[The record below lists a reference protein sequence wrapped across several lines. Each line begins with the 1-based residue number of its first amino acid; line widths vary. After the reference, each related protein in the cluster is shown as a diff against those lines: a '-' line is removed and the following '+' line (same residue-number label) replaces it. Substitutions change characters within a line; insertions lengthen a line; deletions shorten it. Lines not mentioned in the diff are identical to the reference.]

1 MSCTTLTRG
10 RSIDC
15 RNSAGGIKAIY
26 VAPFDAVTAVVVDGG
41 VTDLDLAPVDL
52 FKYNLKRGL
61 GSISESING
70 STENGSIYYTP
81 TVNIKLHKLTK
92 EDQNELKL
100 LASGRVVIFAEL
112 NQTSASGNSTIVMLG
127 RNNGLELNSGSA
139 ASGAGLGD
147 MSGYDF
153 TFDGMEIE
161 PMAVVAD
168 YSAIPFDNASFTV
181 TVS

>member
-1 MSCTTLTRG
+1 MSCTALTRG

-26 VAPFDAVTAVVVDGG
+26 IAPFDAITAVVIDGQ
-41 VTDLDLAPVDL
+41 VTDLDLSPVDL

-61 GSISESING
+61 GNVSESING

-100 LASGRVVIFAEL
+100 LASARVVIFAEL
-112 NQTSASGNSTIVMLG
+112 NQVNTSGKNTIVMLG
-127 RNNGLELNSGSA
+127 RDNGLELNSGTVS
-139 ASGAGLGD
+139 SGVAMGD
-147 MSGYDF
+147 MSGYDMN
-153 TFDGMEIE
+153 FDGMEAN
-161 PMAVVAD
+161 PMALVAD
-168 YSAIPFDNASFTV
+168 YSSEPFDNTDFTV

>member
-1 MSCTTLTRG
+1 MSCTALTRG

-26 VAPFDAVTAVVVDGG
+26 VAPFDAITAVVVDGE
-41 VTDLDLAPVDL
+41 VTDLDLSPVDL

-61 GSISESING
+61 GSVTESING
-70 STENGSIYYTP
+70 NTENGSIYYTP

-100 LASGRVVIFAEL
+100 LASARVVIFAEL
-112 NQTSASGNSTIVMLG
+112 NQLDAGKNTIVMLG
-127 RNNGLELNSGSA
+127 RNSGLELNSGST

-147 MSGYDF
+147 FTGYDF
-153 TFDGMEIE
+153 TFDGMEID
-161 PMAVVAD
+161 PMAIVAP
-168 YSAIPFDNASFTV
+168 YSVTPFDNTDFSV